1 MGRKIFITGIGT
13 GIGKTVVSAI
23 VVEAL
28 GAHYWKP
35 VQAGIQ
41 PPTDAQQV
49 QQLLSNPQC
58 AIIPERYLLETP
70 VSPHLAARL
79 EHKQILL
86 DEIPLPAVD
95 GDLVIEGAG
104 GVYSP
109 INDTQQNIDMIV
121 AFKAEVI
128 IVVRHYLGSINHSL
142 LTIEALKN
150 RNIPILGIV
159 FNGINDASTDYI
171 MQYSGLPN
179 LLQLE
184 EKILIDKKWIRNAAD
199 QFLQNRKDAC

>member
-1 MGRKIFITGIGT
+1 
-13 GIGKTVVSAI
+13 
-23 VVEAL
+23 
-28 GAHYWKP
+28 
-35 VQAGIQ
+35 
-41 PPTDAQQV
+41 
-49 QQLLSNPQC
+49 
-58 AIIPERYLLETP
+58 
-70 VSPHLAARL
+70 
-79 EHKQILL
+79 
-86 DEIPLPAVD
+86 
-95 GDLVIEGAG
+95 
-104 GVYSP
+104 
-109 INDTQQNIDMIV
+109 MIV